1 MPLKFQNGGPLH
13 EDDDDILGSMASE
26 SLKTRQAEALF
37 FLMDASLDGST
48 EQKISK

>member
-13 EDDDDILGSMASE
+13 EDDDIRGSMASK
-26 SLKTRQAEALF
+26 SLKTRQAEAF

>member
-13 EDDDDILGSMASE
+13 EDDDIRGSMASE
-26 SLKTRQAEALF
+26 SLKTRQAEAFF